1 MKDGSGLEHHEPHWY
16 SQVGVAEMAVVEVQS
31 EAVDFVVVVDVVE
44 EENFVEL
51 VVDLVDDAV
60 ELVLVLDEVVHD
72 VDVLLEILVLE
83 VDQGVLEVVGLE
95 DVVVHVDE
103 VENDELEVVV
113 EVEDVLEDTSVPLI
127 HCSVLSR
134 SFAKYRLIRA
144 GPPQISSAFPVQG
157 IAHSVLLTILVPF
170 PRTTPQ

>member
-1 MKDGSGLEHHEPHWY
+1 LKDGSGLEHHEPHWY

-31 EAVDFVVVVDVVE
+31 EAVDFVVVVDLVE

-51 VVDLVDDAV
+51 VVDLVEDAV
-60 ELVLVLDEVVHD
+60 ELV
-72 VDVLLEILVLE
+72 LVLE
-83 VDQGVLEVVGLE
+83 VDQGVLE
-95 DVVVHVDE
+95 DVVLHVDE

-157 IAHSVLLTILVPF
+157 IAHSVLLTISVPF